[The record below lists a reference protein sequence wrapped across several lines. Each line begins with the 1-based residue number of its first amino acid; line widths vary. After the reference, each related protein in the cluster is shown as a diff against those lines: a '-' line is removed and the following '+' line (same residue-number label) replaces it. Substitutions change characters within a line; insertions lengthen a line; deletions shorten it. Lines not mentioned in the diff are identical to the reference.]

1 VADESRGR
9 DLGASSQF
17 QTSGLLVSAIV
28 WIRSVVTRTEAQAI
42 VKELTKSIDV
52 IGLVVGLKFLAT
64 PNDEDISCRLW

>member
-1 VADESRGR
+1 VAGM
-9 DLGASSQF
+9 GAYI
-17 QTSGLLVSAIV
+17 GCRHI
-28 WIRSVVTRTEAQAI
+28 VVTRTEAQAI